1 MTGPIP
7 RPDPGPAPD
16 ILLVEDTS
24 SLRAIYEA
32 HLRGL
37 GQTVLSAATAAEGL
51 ALFGEYGASVV
62 LLDLMLPDRDGIEL
76 LTDMLALRPGTAIV
90 AITADRSIDRAVA
103 AMRAGA
109 QDFLVKPVNEA
120 RLMAAIENA
129 RHSAQRAL
137 PPDAAET
144 RHPMGDF
151 IGDSE
156 PMQTVYTRIRSAA
169 RSMAPVFITGE
180 SGTGKEMC
188 AQSIHALSPR
198 ASAPFITLDCGAIP
212 SDRLESEVFGH
223 LRGSF
228 PGAVTD
234 KPGAALLADGGTL
247 FLDEIGGLDPGLQ
260 TKLLRFLQTAQI
272 RPLGAAEPR
281 KVNVR
286 IISASSLPPLQAVRE
301 GRLREDLYYRLH
313 VVPIHMPPLRAR
325 REDIPAL
332 AHAALRHYAI
342 LEARSFRAISPQAEA
357 VLRAQDWPGNVRQLM
372 NVLRSAIVMHD
383 GTELSE
389 TMLPPDLSQVASAE
403 MPAEQPGPGL
413 QALAGRTL
421 ADIERIVIE
430 DSLARQGGSV
440 PRAARELGVAP
451 STLYRKIEGWKD
463 A

>member
-332 AHAALRHYAI
+332 AHAALRH
-342 LEARSFRAISPQAEA
+342 
-357 VLRAQDWPGNVRQLM
+357 
-372 NVLRSAIVMHD
+372 
-383 GTELSE
+383 
-389 TMLPPDLSQVASAE
+389 
-403 MPAEQPGPGL
+403 
-413 QALAGRTL
+413 
-421 ADIERIVIE
+421 
-430 DSLARQGGSV
+430 
-440 PRAARELGVAP
+440 
-451 STLYRKIEGWKD
+451 
-463 A
+463 